1 MATRAKTL
9 STPTKAVATPPS
21 SPPPAGAVDDFNGM
35 TSPDS
40 PFNKNIPGELA
51 MKRASSYDSQKSPN
65 KKKLSAQ
72 KAAIKTSENVMGSQ
86 FPGNVPKKLNLRTLA
101 STFHDTMLL

>member
-9 STPTKAVATPPS
+9 STPTKAVSTPPS
-21 SPPPAGAVDDFNGM
+21 SPPPAGAVDDFKGM

-51 MKRASSYDSQKSPN
+51 MKRANSYDSQKSPK

-72 KAAIKTSENVMGSQ
+72 KAAIKTSE
-86 FPGNVPKKLNLRTLA
+86 KHIRTIGDEFEVNMPIMTA
-101 STFHDTMLL
+101 VGTVDEKA